1 VNILIV
7 DDEKKLGVLFSRALR
22 GAGFS
27 AKSVETAEKALEMLN
42 QGFDLVITDLK
53 MPGMDGVE
61 LLNRIKELYP
71 DTVVVVMT
79 AHGTVETAVKAMKAG
94 AYDFLLKPFPTD
106 ELLLLARRIADEL
119 QLHQEVE
126 YRRKRERERFG
137 DIIGKSDE
145 MRNVFTLIE
154 KVAPADAT
162 VLILG
167 ETGTGKELVA
177 RAIHERSQ
185 RAKKPFVAINCAA
198 ITETLLESELFG
210 YEKGAFT
217 GADRRKPGMFELAN
231 NGTLFLDEIA
241 EMPQSL
247 QAKLLR
253 VLQEKTVYHLGG
265 TTPIPVDVRIIAA
278 TNKDI
283 KKLVN
288 EHRFREDL
296 YFRIAVFPINLPP
309 LRARREDIPLLARH
323 FLAKRST
330 NAEIS
335 PEAMELLMD
344 YNFPGNVRELENILE
359 RALILSGGGNILP
372 EHLPD
377 LEIAIAESASL
388 QPGETTLDELERK
401 MLIAAL
407 EKAGGNK
414 SKAAKMLG
422 ITRRMIYTRLKKY
435 GLER

>member
-1 VNILIV
+1 MNILIV

-27 AKSVETAEKALEMLN
+27 AKAVETGERAIESLE
-42 QGFDLVITDLK
+42 QGFDLVITDMK
-53 MPGMDGVE
+53 MPGMNGIE
-61 LLNRIKELYP
+61 LLRKIKEDYP
-71 DTVVVVMT
+71 DTVVVMMT
-79 AHGTVETAVKAMKAG
+79 AHGTVETAVEAMKAG

-106 ELLLLARRIADEL
+106 ELLLLAHHIAEEL
-119 QLHQEVE
+119 QLQQEIE

-137 DIIGKSDE
+137 NIVGKSDE
-145 MRNVFTLIE
+145 MKQIFTLIE

-231 NGTLFLDEIA
+231 GGTLLLDEIA

-265 TTPIPVDVRIIAA
+265 TVPIPVDVRVVAA

-283 KKLVN
+283 KKLVS
-288 EHRFREDL
+288 ERKFREDL
-296 YFRIAVFPINLPP
+296 YFRIAVFPIKLPP
-309 LRARREDIPLLARH
+309 LRMRKKDIMLLVENYFR
-323 FLAKRST
+323 KR
-330 NAEIS
+330 AIDIEVS
-335 PEAMELLMD
+335 PEAEELLTE

-359 RALILSGGGNILP
+359 RALILSGGKRITP

-377 LEIAIAESASL
+377 LEIAIAESASVE
-388 QPGETTLDELERK
+388 PGETTLGELEKK
-401 MLIAAL
+401 MLISAL

-414 SKAAKMLG
+414 SKAAKLLG
-422 ITRRMIYTRLKKY
+422 ITRRMIYTKLKKY
-435 GLER
+435 ELE